1 MFPPVVVFPC
11 FHQLQL
17 QEGSSVTR
25 LSQYSRGASWLSGH
39 FNRCISCFV
48 VSSCIEHDGKPG
60 GGGGSFA
67 LHSFT
72 ERWCVTGVGSA
83 REPDCLR
90 GQAREQA
97 HGCERAREM
106 AETAAGRSSSQDEAQ
121 HHATVH
127 HCQNSSIL
135 EAQSCE

>member
-1 MFPPVVVFPC
+1 MFPPVFLVVFPC

-39 FNRCISCFV
+39 LNRYISFSV
-48 VSSCIEHDGKPG
+48 VSSCIEHDGKPS

-72 ERWCVTGVGSA
+72 ELTSRWCVTGVGPAQQTVSA
-83 REPDCLR
+83 DKQESKHMAASLR
-90 GQAREQA
+90 VRWLKRRLEDLPL
-97 HGCERAREM
+97 
-106 AETAAGRSSSQDEAQ
+106 ETRPS
-121 HHATVH
+121 TM
-127 HCQNSSIL
+127 
-135 EAQSCE
+135 